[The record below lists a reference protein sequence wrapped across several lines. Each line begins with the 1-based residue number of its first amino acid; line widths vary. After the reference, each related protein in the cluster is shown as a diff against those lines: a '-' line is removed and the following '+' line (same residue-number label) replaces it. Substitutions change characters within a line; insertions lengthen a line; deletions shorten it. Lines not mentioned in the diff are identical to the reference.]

1 MEGIKDTI
9 FKLLRIDNLVDNI
22 SGYVDA
28 RVKLLKIEIKEDVA
42 RILSKGLVSGS
53 MIVIALIFLFFIS
66 IGFAQFLNT
75 YFENSFEGYLI
86 VAGIYLVVLVVFLIF
101 KKSIDKKLERYFSD
115 KIKQI
120 KD

>member
-1 MEGIKDTI
+1 MDGIKDTI
-9 FKLLRIDNLVDNI
+9 LRLLKLDSLVDNI
-22 SGYVDA
+22 SGYVET

-42 RILSKGLVSGS
+42 RVLSKGIVSGS
-53 MIVIALIFLFFIS
+53 MIVIGLIFLFFIS
-66 IGFAQFLNT
+66 VGLAQFLNS

-86 VAGIYLVVLVVFLIF
+86 VAGIYLLILIIF
-101 KKSIDKKLERYFSD
+101 IIFRKSIDKKFERYFSA